1 MGTTQ
6 KIESFIAGHWQNR
19 YQYKSFEPTHIN
31 TSWVWE
37 EPKINTM
44 LERATKALGE
54 LNAFSLIVPDIDL
67 FIQMHIT
74 KEAQTSSKIEGTQ
87 TQLDE
92 ALMPEEQIQPEKRD
106 DWREV
111 QNYIKAMNQ
120 AVNSL
125 KELPLSN
132 RLLKETHHTL
142 ISGARGKHKLPGEFR
157 SSQNWIGG
165 SGLMDAAFIPPH
177 HEGVPEL
184 MSDLEQFW
192 HNDEIFVPHLIRI
205 AISHYQFETIHPFLD
220 GNGRVGRLLIPLYL
234 ISHGVLEKP
243 SFYISDFFE
252 RNRASYYDALMASH
266 HKYSGGV
273 VGIVAGSRQY
283 PGAAVLTCG
292 GALRATPSM
301 VRYAGPCAA
310 QVLQHFPEIV
320 LAELRDNP
328 RVDCWVVGPGMGL
341 DPGPL
346 AAVIGSPQPLVI
358 DADGLTVL
366 AKDLALLD
374 ERCGSTLLTP
384 HEGEAARLLSALG
397 TTPDLATDRLGA
409 VRALAQGLGCSVLL
423 KGRKTLIAYPSGAIT
438 SIDAGHSWLATPGTG
453 DVLAGVLGAV
463 AAQEGG
469 FGAAAWCVGVH
480 AYAGWL
486 AAASPEGCGPILAS
500 DVIAHLPAAVAAFS
514 YPHTAIPT
522 PESG

>member
-252 RNRASYYDALMASH
+252 RNRASYYDALMAVRLRNDLLH
-266 HKYSGGV
+266 WVLFFLSGVEETAKKGCQTFRQILSLQQEMQTAV
-273 VGIVAGSRQY
+273 IAMGKRAEIAGSLLKLLYTQPVQTAQNVEKILNISPSTANSLLKEFEKVGILQEITGNKRSRMY
-283 PGAAVLTCG
+283 AMT
-292 GALRATPSM
+292 
-301 VRYAGPCAA
+301 RY
-310 QVLQHFPEIV
+310 
-320 LAELRDNP
+320 LA
-328 RVDCWVVGPGMGL
+328 
-341 DPGPL
+341 
-346 AAVIGSPQPLVI
+346 I
-358 DADGLTVL
+358 
-366 AKDLALLD
+366 
-374 ERCGSTLLTP
+374 
-384 HEGEAARLLSALG
+384 
-397 TTPDLATDRLGA
+397 
-409 VRALAQGLGCSVLL
+409 
-423 KGRKTLIAYPSGAIT
+423 
-438 SIDAGHSWLATPGTG
+438 
-453 DVLAGVLGAV
+453 
-463 AAQEGG
+463 
-469 FGAAAWCVGVH
+469 F
-480 AYAGWL
+480 
-486 AAASPEGCGPILAS
+486 
-500 DVIAHLPAAVAAFS
+500 
-514 YPHTAIPT
+514 
-522 PESG
+522 

>member
-1 MGTTQ
+1 MKSTQ
-6 KIESFIAGHWQNR
+6 KIEDFTAGQWQNR
-19 YQYKSFEPTHIN
+19 YQYKSFEPTRIN
-31 TSWVWE
+31 TSWIWE

-120 AVNSL
+120 AVGSL
-125 KELPLSN
+125 KKLPLSN
-132 RLLKETHHTL
+132 RLLKETHYTL

-177 HEGVPEL
+177 HENVPEL
-184 MSDLEQFW
+184 MSDLERFW

-234 ISHGVLEKP
+234 ISHGMLEKP

-252 RNRASYYDALMASH
+252 RNRAGYYDALMAVRLRNDLLH
-266 HKYSGGV
+266 WVLFFLNGV
-273 VGIVAGSRQY
+273 EETAKKGCQTFRQILALQQEMQ
-283 PGAAVLTCG
+283 AAVMAMG
-292 GALRATPSM
+292 KRAEI
-301 VRYAGPCAA
+301 AA
-310 QVLQHFPEIV
+310 
-320 LAELRDNP
+320 
-328 RVDCWVVGPGMGL
+328 
-341 DPGPL
+341 
-346 AAVIGSPQPLVI
+346 
-358 DADGLTVL
+358 
-366 AKDLALLD
+366 
-374 ERCGSTLLTP
+374 TLLKQLYTQP
-384 HEGEAARLLSALG
+384 VQTAQTIEHSLGISAS
-397 TTPDLATDRLGA
+397 TAN
-409 VRALAQGLGCSVLL
+409 SLL
-423 KGRKTLIAYPSGAIT
+423 KEFEKAGILQEIT
-438 SIDAGHSWLATPGTG
+438 GNKRSRMYVMTRYLNI
-453 DVLAGVLGAV
+453 
-463 AAQEGG
+463 
-469 FGAAAWCVGVH
+469 F
-480 AYAGWL
+480 
-486 AAASPEGCGPILAS
+486 
-500 DVIAHLPAAVAAFS
+500 
-514 YPHTAIPT
+514 
-522 PESG
+522 

>member
-1 MGTTQ
+1 MTSTH
-6 KIESFIAGHWQNR
+6 KIEDFIAGQWQNR
-19 YQYKSFEPTHIN
+19 YQYKSFEPAYIN
-31 TSWVWE
+31 TSWIWE

-120 AVNSL
+120 AVDSL
-125 KELPLSN
+125 KTLPLSN

-142 ISGARGKHKLPGEFR
+142 ISGARGREKLPGEFR

-165 SGLMDAAFIPPH
+165 SSLMDAAFIPPH
-177 HEGVPEL
+177 HDNVAEL
-184 MSDLEQFW
+184 MGDLELFW

-252 RNRASYYDALMASH
+252 RNRASYYDALMAVRLRNDLLH
-266 HKYSGGV
+266 WVLFFLNGV
-273 VGIVAGSRQY
+273 EETAKKGCQTFRQ
-283 PGAAVLTCG
+283 
-292 GALRATPSM
+292 
-301 VRYAGPCAA
+301 
-310 QVLQHFPEIV
+310 I
-320 LAELRDNP
+320 
-328 RVDCWVVGPGMGL
+328 
-341 DPGPL
+341 
-346 AAVIGSPQPLVI
+346 
-358 DADGLTVL
+358 
-366 AKDLALLD
+366 LALQQEMQTAVMAMGKRAEMAGNLLKLLYTQPVQTAQSIEQSLD
-374 ERCGSTLLTP
+374 ISPSTANTLLK
-384 HEGEAARLLSALG
+384 EFE
-397 TTPDLATDRLGA
+397 
-409 VRALAQGLGCSVLL
+409 
-423 KGRKTLIAYPSGAIT
+423 KTGILQEIT
-438 SIDAGHSWLATPGTG
+438 GNKRSRM
-453 DVLAGVLGAV
+453 
-463 AAQEGG
+463 
-469 FGAAAWCVGVH
+469 
-480 AYAGWL
+480 YAMTRYL
-486 AAASPEGCGPILAS
+486 NI
-500 DVIAHLPAAVAAFS
+500 F
-514 YPHTAIPT
+514 
-522 PESG
+522 

>member
-1 MGTTQ
+1 METTQ
-6 KIESFIAGHWQNR
+6 KIEGFIAGHWQSR

-252 RNRASYYDALMASH
+252 RNRASYYDALMAVRLRNDLLH
-266 HKYSGGV
+266 WVLFFLNGV
-273 VGIVAGSRQY
+273 EETAKKGCQTFRQILALQQEMQTAVMAMGKRAEIAGS
-283 PGAAVLTCG
+283 
-292 GALRATPSM
+292 
-301 VRYAGPCAA
+301 
-310 QVLQHFPEIV
+310 
-320 LAELRDNP
+320 
-328 RVDCWVVGPGMGL
+328 
-341 DPGPL
+341 
-346 AAVIGSPQPLVI
+346 
-358 DADGLTVL
+358 
-366 AKDLALLD
+366 
-374 ERCGSTLLTP
+374 
-384 HEGEAARLLSALG
+384 
-397 TTPDLATDRLGA
+397 
-409 VRALAQGLGCSVLL
+409 LL
-423 KGRKTLIAYPSGAIT
+423 KQLYTQPVQTAQNVEKILDISPSTANSLLKEFEKIGILQEITGNKRSRMYAMTRYLAI
-438 SIDAGHSWLATPGTG
+438 
-453 DVLAGVLGAV
+453 
-463 AAQEGG
+463 
-469 FGAAAWCVGVH
+469 F
-480 AYAGWL
+480 
-486 AAASPEGCGPILAS
+486 
-500 DVIAHLPAAVAAFS
+500 
-514 YPHTAIPT
+514 
-522 PESG
+522 